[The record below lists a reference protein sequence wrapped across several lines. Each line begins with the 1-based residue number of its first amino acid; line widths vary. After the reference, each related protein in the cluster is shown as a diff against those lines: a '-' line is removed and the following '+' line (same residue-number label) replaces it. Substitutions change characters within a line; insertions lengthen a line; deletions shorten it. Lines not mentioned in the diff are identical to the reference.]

1 MWRMQP
7 ASRREGFSS
16 ALVPDLPTVE
26 EQGIPEQRSFVKKGI
41 FDGAGH
47 ADRLARP

>member
-1 MWRMQP
+1 VAHATSIAP
-7 ASRREGFSS
+7 RRFSFV
-16 ALVPDLPTVE
+16 LVPDLPTVE